1 MLKYVEAL
9 VSEKEIPREKS
20 LVIYIAGCKEKSR

>member
-9 VSEKEIPREKS
+9 VSEKEIPGEKS
-20 LVIYIAGCKEKSR
+20 LVIYIFGCKEKSK